1 MLDNILAASILA
13 ATPLLLAA
21 MGGMVNRLG
30 GLINIALEGKMLAGA
45 LVAVVAAAATGSWLA
60 GLAAAALAGAVVGAG
75 MALAVTRLHAN
86 EIIAALGLNVLIAGL
101 AGFYLKTVAGTS
113 GTLRPDGLATL
124 PQLDWPVLADIPVVG
139 AILSGK
145 DVLTYAAWL
154 TVAGL
159 AVLLVR
165 TRWGLRLRATG
176 AAETAAQAVGV
187 RTRALREGAT
197 VLAGIL
203 AGLGGAHLA
212 LGQVGL
218 FHEGMVAGRGFIAV
232 AAMFFGRARP
242 FSTAAACLLF
252 ALFDATQIRLQGFG
266 FPAELV
272 QTIPYLMVVIILA
285 TVGAIRTGQT
295 YRRLD

>member
-1 MLDNILAASILA
+1 MLDNILSASVLA

-21 MGGMVNRLG
+21 MGGLINRLG

-45 LVAVVAAAATGSWLA
+45 LVSVIVGAATGSWLL
-60 GLAAAALAGAVVGAG
+60 GLLAAALSGAVVGTG

-86 EIIAALGLNVLIAGL
+86 EIIAALGINVLIAGL
-101 AGFYLKTVAGTS
+101 VGFYLKTVVGTS
-113 GTLRPDGLATL
+113 GTFRPDGLATL
-124 PQLDWPVLADIPVVG
+124 PQIDWPLLADMPVVG
-139 AILSGK
+139 PLLSGK
-145 DVLTYAAWL
+145 DILTYAAWII
-154 TVAGL
+154 VAGL

-176 AAETAAQAVGV
+176 AAEAAAAAVGV
-187 RTRALREGAT
+187 HTRALREGST
-197 VLAGIL
+197 ILAGIL
-203 AGLGGAHLA
+203 AGLAGAHLA

-272 QTIPYLMVVIILA
+272 
-285 TVGAIRTGQT
+285 
-295 YRRLD
+295 